1 MLLGVRL
8 LSKQPPVYI
17 ADNGKTISTR
27 PTKRD
32 VPLEIQYKQ
41 TPAAFEGF
49 ITKIRA
55 ERAVATAIEGT

>member
-8 LSKQPPVYI
+8 LSTQPPVYI
-17 ADNGKTISTR
+17 ARDGKTVSTR

-32 VPLEIQYKQ
+32 VPTEKQYGH
-41 TPAAFEGF
+41 TSAAFEGF

-55 ERAVATAIEGT
+55 ERAGATVAYAT

>member
-17 ADNGKTISTR
+17 TDNGDTISTR

-32 VPLEIQYKQ
+32 VPPEIQYEQ

-55 ERAVATAIEGT
+55 ERAVATTLEGT